1 MIREFHTSTLN
12 IREKSDHFPHEVW
25 PNQRNKKKPEIST
38 DDTTITLTG
47 SDKKLRSRSE
57 RLKLSCERLKGFFS
71 QSKNYFDEVELR
83 KKGLTNNEI
92 NKRKMSSIGGQTKR
106 SKERIQRGL
115 YYGVNNLDPSAENYI
130 TDAEINTR
138 GYVDRNVG
146 DNTDRGRLDYKVCD
160 NGRIYDLKC
169 SNGRSIVLSFSK
181 KNAALVTNWYKNDNS
196 SLS

>member
-1 MIREFHTSTLN
+1 
-12 IREKSDHFPHEVW
+12 
-25 PNQRNKKKPEIST
+25 
-38 DDTTITLTG
+38 
-47 SDKKLRSRSE
+47 
-57 RLKLSCERLKGFFS
+57 
-71 QSKNYFDEVELR
+71 
-83 KKGLTNNEI
+83 
-92 NKRKMSSIGGQTKR
+92 MSSIGGQTKR

-138 GYVDRNVG
+138 GYVDRNGQIHYSIPIFPKATESKHTTKKTGHVFISSENSERSIHSHTSNSNSELGDEKDGNILRVITCSVG